1 MTTPDQGLGCDPV
14 HPAVGSVQS
23 WLSLGH
29 HQGAQGELLVLTVR
43 VPNATVTSLLSKAD
57 AQTWINLLQTEVD
70 KMSSLVLAPP
80 GTVLP
85 PLNGKEHP

>member
-1 MTTPDQGLGCDPV
+1 MTTPDSGLGSDPL

-29 HQGAQGELLVLTVR
+29 HQGQQGEMLVVTLR

-57 AQTWINLLQTEVD
+57 AQKWIDLLQKEVD
-70 KMSSLVLAPP
+70 GMSSLVIAPP
-80 GTVLP
+80 GAVLSS
-85 PLNGKEHP
+85 LNGKDHP